1 MSLLSEAVAEL
12 YGTDPEVFTARRKEL
27 AAHARKAGDAA
38 AAKEIAALGKPTRSA
53 WLINRLVRADPGVP
67 GRLAELAG
75 QLSEMPGLDAAA
87 IRQLTVARR
96 QLVDALVRQA
106 TREVGGSSAA
116 LRDEIAD
123 TFNAALADPEVAG
136 QVEAGTLVKAA
147 HWAGFGFGS
156 GAVAGPA
163 AATVF
168 GPAAGPG
175 RRPSRPGRGQGRRK
189 HSRHKRARQARAR
202 QARARRSRPGRHQP
216 DRTIESGR
224 RGRKLRRLGSRP
236 RPRRRLSGTSGRQS
250 GSSKGSSPTPR
261 RR

>member
-75 QLSEMPGLDAAA
+75 QLSEMPGLDAAG

-168 GPAAGPG
+168 APAGRAGTA
-175 RRPSRPGRGQGRRK
+175 SQGRRT
-189 HSRHKRARQARAR
+189 SAT
-202 QARARRSRPGRHQP
+202 ARRDKHGRGKPGAKKPTRRHRRTGRSRAGGAA
-216 DRTIESGR
+216 ES
-224 RGRKLRRLGSRP
+224 
-236 RPRRRLSGTSGRQS
+236 
-250 GSSKGSSPTPR
+250 
-261 RR
+261 